1 MKNSILVALAAA
13 AVLAACKDSPVPS
26 TTTSSEAKKEGPFTD
41 WEGTWNGPEGTW
53 LSLSTEVPGVY
64 TIVIKNLDGE
74 NKYRGTAEGSRIVF
88 ERDKK
93 RETLQLTD
101 GPGTGMKWLADKKR
115 CLAVREG
122 EGWCKD

>member
-1 MKNSILVALAAA
+1 MKNSIIVVLAAA
-13 AVLAACKDSPVPS
+13 AALAACKDAPGP
-26 TTTSSEAKKEGPFTD
+26 TTTSSSEAKKEGPFTD

-53 LSLSTEVPGVY
+53 LSLSTDVPGVY

-88 ERDKK
+88 ERNNK

-101 GPGTGMKWLADKKR
+101 GKGTGMKWLEGKQR
-115 CLAVREG
+115 CLALKEG